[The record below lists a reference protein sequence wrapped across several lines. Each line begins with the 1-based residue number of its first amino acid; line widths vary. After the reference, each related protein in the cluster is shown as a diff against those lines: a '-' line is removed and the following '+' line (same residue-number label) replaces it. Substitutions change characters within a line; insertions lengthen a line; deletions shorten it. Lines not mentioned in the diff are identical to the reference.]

1 MKRKLFMCLLLLVL
15 AGTALGID
23 YVYYGTVDLPNPTKT
38 LGGVALKADG
48 DLYYVTFADITS
60 NLVYVDN
67 AIPGVKTKTYAATY
81 ISTET
86 AIVTVSRG
94 LNDIELDSSGNI
106 YISGTGDGGLNNTI
120 LKKFSA
126 APAHAV
132 LWSMPLDAN
141 NVRHNGIELM
151 SDTVLAIGTTWN
163 KIGWKKTSD
172 GTAEG
177 TGDITGGDNYGR
189 SIALN
194 TTNNDIYMGRN
205 GNSVLSAL
213 KVFSGGS
220 PSNLAGYSLALDN
233 LLAPLGNGTATA
245 SAMQPIDYDPNNNQ
259 LLAADCFDQNL
270 GDTVQGL
277 RIYSI
282 AGTGASTIFTQLQ
295 FFDGS
300 TIPGRIAQYYNVYGI
315 SYNKIGGKDYIALAV
330 NCGGTPATFAI
341 DILMRP
347 GTGFGDWDLY

>member
-1 MKRKLFMCLLLLVL
+1 
-15 AGTALGID
+15 
-23 YVYYGTVDLPNPTKT
+23 
-38 LGGVALKADG
+38 
-48 DLYYVTFADITS
+48 
-60 NLVYVDN
+60 
-67 AIPGVKTKTYAATY
+67 
-81 ISTET
+81 
-86 AIVTVSRG
+86 
-94 LNDIELDSSGNI
+94 
-106 YISGTGDGGLNNTI
+106 
-120 LKKFSA
+120 
-126 APAHAV
+126 
-132 LWSMPLDAN
+132 
-141 NVRHNGIELM
+141 
-151 SDTVLAIGTTWN
+151 
-163 KIGWKKTSD
+163 
-172 GTAEG
+172 
-177 TGDITGGDNYGR
+177 
-189 SIALN
+189 
-194 TTNNDIYMGRN
+194 
-205 GNSVLSAL
+205 
-213 KVFSGGS
+213 
-220 PSNLAGYSLALDN
+220 LALDN